1 MTTLNYLLLAVT
13 SPRQSAKLYTE
24 ILGAQ
29 PVQNSETFVLYV
41 LPSGLKI
48 GLWVKEEMEP
58 MTGKPDGLDISF
70 SEPDK
75 AAVSATYAA
84 WKAFGLTILQEP
96 VDMDFGFTFTAA
108 DPDGHRLRVFTLA
121 DNPR

>member
-1 MTTLNYLLLAVT
+1 MTTLNYLLLAVA
-13 SPRQSAKLYTE
+13 SPRKSAELYSN

-29 PVQNSETFVLYV
+29 PVNASDTFVLYAM
-41 LPSGLKI
+41 PSGLKI
-48 GLWVKEEMEP
+48 GLWLKDEMEP
-58 MTGKPDGLDISF
+58 ISGKPDGLDISF

-75 AAVSATYAA
+75 AAVSATHAA
-84 WKAFGLTILQEP
+84 WKALGLKILQEP

>member
-1 MTTLNYLLLAVT
+1 MATLDYLLLAVA
-13 SPRQSAKLYTE
+13 SPRKSAELYST

-29 PVQNSETFVLYV
+29 PVQNSETFVLYA
-41 LPSGLKI
+41 LPSGLKL
-48 GLWVKEEMEP
+48 GLWVKDEMEP
-58 MTGKPDGLDISF
+58 LTGKPDGLDICFNES
-70 SEPDK
+70 DK

-84 WKAFGLTILQEP
+84 WKALGLKMLQEP

-121 DNPR
+121 DDPR

>member
-1 MTTLNYLLLAVT
+1 MTTLNYLLLAVA
-13 SPRQSAKLYTE
+13 SPRKSAELYSK

-29 PVQNSETFVLYV
+29 PVNASDTFVLYA

-48 GLWVKEEMEP
+48 GLWVKDEMEP
-58 MTGKPDGLDISF
+58 MTGRPDGLDISF
-70 SEPDK
+70 GEPDK

-84 WKAFGLTILQEP
+84 WKALGLKILQEP

-121 DNPR
+121 DDPR